1 MGVLTYLTPQQVLI
15 NTPTVLEG
23 TYDPQQIA
31 KVSVAAEDRF
41 PLPVTV
47 NASEGL
53 WRVHL
58 DRGFNQA
65 GIRWFRLKGTNSEDQ
80 VVGDRTFYVTVNA
93 RPLITADDLKLTLSQ
108 RTWFKAAP
116 IQSNQLDEHQKI
128 RLEAGETL
136 RLRRYTLEGNHLG
149 VELESRRSPVGTF
162 GYLYEPHTKLEV
174 GGLPF
179 YFSEASL
186 PEPPPGTL
194 LLWVTHDTKIKQIP
208 ESSSLLSEGQQAE
221 LLKGQVFFITGYAC
235 VSGHYRVS
243 LVDDMTIPGFGN
255 SGFLYNL
262 HVRLS
267 QDSTWLAYNDEQVA
281 MTVLRPTDFKK
292 RPADSATLS
301 DSEKVGLPATRI
313 YGVERYEWEASYL
326 KLTLT
331 ENFPGFGR
339 TGYVSPDYVEFQKTG
354 RPFLIA
360 PTLNYT
366 GPNEVLVKTPTTLNG
381 RFDRN
386 QVTSISVVAED
397 KFSLPVTLNTSD
409 GTWQVA
415 LENGFQD
422 EGLRWLRLRGSD
434 ANGATVHNE
443 ILYITVTTDA
453 ETLGDPLTLT
463 ILEKTWFKVAPLDSN
478 RLDAGQLLELQ
489 AGLELEVE
497 QYAYIDGHLQVRLT
511 QPLNPIGE
519 FGYLYEPHVQLRKGD
534 RPFVFQV
541 SNLPEVPT
549 QAQLLIT
556 RNTHIKTSTEPEATL
571 PANVKARLLKGQT
584 FAIRGYASIAGHF
597 RVTLTESIPGF
608 GNIGY
613 VFWQHVE
620 LVRDGKSLPYD
631 PEALTVTMRQQTI
644 LKRRPVPSGDL
655 SRDDRVTLPLGRV
668 YGVSSYATDPESN
681 HVRVAL
687 TEELPGYGNTG
698 YLFLDHVWVRRGAD
712 GVELS
717 PPPAPTPAPV
727 PPPSTLPSRK
737 ELNVP
742 YFSQRDNPEYSW
754 ATCNPTSAA
763 MVLYYYGVRPTV
775 RRLLSDE
782 LFQWIVRRYGIGGQ
796 TDHGALSEVIRAYGY
811 RTTFSTRRRW
821 AEIDKEIAEGRPVVL
836 PGYFTAT
843 GHVVT
848 VIGYTPSGLIVNDPW
863 GNALTGYRDTYG
875 ARLFYPN
882 GFLLDKCGRDGDL
895 WAHFI
900 YPN

>member
-31 KVSVAAEDRF
+31 KVSVMAEDRF
-41 PLPVTV
+41 PVPVTV

-53 WRVHL
+53 WRVQL
-58 DRGFNQA
+58 DNGFNQA
-65 GIRWFRLKGTNSEDQ
+65 GIRWFRLKGTNSDGQ
-80 VVGDRTFYVTVNA
+80 VVGDRTFYVTVSQN
-93 RPLITADDLKLTLSQ
+93 PLIEADDLKLTLKQ

-116 IQSNQLDEHQKI
+116 SQSDQLADHQKI

-186 PEPPPGTL
+186 PEPSPGTL

-208 ESSSLLSEGQQAE
+208 ESSTLLSGSQQAE
-221 LLKGQVFFITGYAC
+221 LLKGQVFFLTGYAC
-235 VSGHYRVS
+235 VSGHYRVTF
-243 LVDDMTIPGFGN
+243 VEDMTIPGFGN

-262 HVRLS
+262 HVRIN
-267 QDSTWLAYNDEQVA
+267 QDSTWLAFDPNQVV
-281 MTVLRPTDFKK
+281 MTILRNTSFTK
-292 RPADSATLS
+292 RPADAATLS
-301 DSEKVGLPATRI
+301 DSDKTSLAPTEI
-313 YGVERYEWEASYL
+313 YGVKSYEWEASYL

-331 ENFPGFGR
+331 ENFPGFGHS
-339 TGYVSPDYVEFQKTG
+339 GYVSPDFVEFKKGGQ
-354 RPFLIA
+354 PFLIA
-360 PTLNYT
+360 PTLDYR
-366 GPNEVLVKTPTTLNG
+366 GPQEVLVQQATTLNG
-381 RFDRN
+381 QFDRN

-397 KFSLPVTLNTSD
+397 KFSLPVTLNANE
-409 GTWQVA
+409 GTWRVR

-422 EGLRWLRLRGSD
+422 EGLRWLRLQGND
-434 ANGATVHNE
+434 ANGATVHDQ
-443 ILYITVTTDA
+443 ILYITVTSDA
-453 ETLGDPLTLT
+453 ETLGDPLTLK
-463 ILEKTWFKVAPLDSN
+463 ILEKTWFKVAPLDSAT
-478 RLDAGQLLELQ
+478 LDDGQKLQ
-489 AGLELEVE
+489 LQEGLERQVE

-511 QPLNPIGE
+511 EPLSPIGE
-519 FGYLYEPHVQLRKGD
+519 FGYLYEPHVELRKGD

-541 SNLPEVPT
+541 SNLPDIPT
-549 QAQLLIT
+549 QAQVLVT
-556 RNTHIKTSTEPEATL
+556 RNTYIKTSTDPQDIL
-571 PANVKARLLKGQT
+571 PANVKAQLLKGQT
-584 FAIRGYASIAGHF
+584 FTIRGYASIAGHF
-597 RVTLTESIPGF
+597 RVTLSESIPGF

-613 VFWQHVE
+613 IYWQHAE
-620 LVRDGKSLPYD
+620 LVRDGQSIPYD
-631 PEALTVTMRQQTI
+631 PEALTVTMRQQTV
-644 LKRRPVPSGDL
+644 LKRRPVPSGEL
-655 SRDDRVTLPLGRV
+655 TGDDRKTLPLGRV
-668 YGVSSYATDPESN
+668 YGVKSYTTDPETN

-698 YLFLDHVWVRRGAD
+698 YLFADHVWVRRGAD

-717 PPPAPTPAPV
+717 PPASPAPAPQPAQ
-727 PPPSTLPSRK
+727 PSLPSRK

-742 YFSQRDNPEYSW
+742 YFSQRDNPSYSW

-763 MVLYYYGVRPTV
+763 MVLYYYGLRPTV
-775 RRLLSDE
+775 SRLLADE
-782 LFQWIVRRYGIGGQ
+782 LFQWLVRRYGIGGQ
-796 TDHGALSEVIRAYGY
+796 TDHGALSALIQAYGY
-811 RTTFSTRRRW
+811 RTSFGTRRRW

-848 VIGYTPSGLIVNDPW
+848 AIGYTPSGLIVNDPW

>member
-41 PLPVTV
+41 SLPVTV
-47 NASEGL
+47 NPSEGL
-53 WRVHL
+53 WRVQL
-58 DRGFNQA
+58 NNGFNQA
-65 GIRWFRLKGTNSEDQ
+65 GIRWFRLKGTNGNGQ
-80 VVGDRTFYVTVNA
+80 VVGDRTFHVTVSQQ
-93 RPLITADDLKLTLSQ
+93 PLIEADDLKLTLKQ

-116 IQSNQLDEHQKI
+116 IQSNQLADYQKI

-162 GYLYEPHTKLEV
+162 GYLYEPHTRLEV

-179 YFSEASL
+179 YFTEASL
-186 PEPPPGTL
+186 PEPPSGTL
-194 LLWVTHDTKIKQIP
+194 LLWVTHDTRIKQIP
-208 ESSSLLSEGQQAE
+208 ESSTLLSPGQQAE
-221 LLKGQVFFITGYAC
+221 LLKGQVFFIRGYAC

-243 LVDDMTIPGFGN
+243 LVDDMAIPGFGN

-262 HVRLS
+262 HVRIN
-267 QDSTWLAYNDEQVA
+267 QDSTWLAFDPNQVV
-281 MTVLRPTDFKK
+281 MTILRQTHFKT

-301 DSEKVGLPATRI
+301 DSEKVSLPATRL

-331 ENFPGFGR
+331 ENFPGFGQ
-339 TGYVSPDYVEFQKTG
+339 TGYVSPDFVEFQKSG

-366 GPNEVLVKTPTTLNG
+366 GPNEVLVKTSTTLTG

-397 KFSLPVTLNTSD
+397 KFSLPVTLNASQ
-409 GTWQVA
+409 GTWQVR
-415 LENGFQD
+415 LNNGFQD
-422 EGLRWLRLRGSD
+422 EGLRWLRLRGTN
-434 ANGATVHNE
+434 ANGATVHNQ
-443 ILYITVTTDA
+443 IIYITVTTDS
-453 ETLGDPLTLT
+453 ETLGEPLTLRT
-463 ILEKTWFKVAPLDSN
+463 RRQTWFKVAPRDSAS
-478 RLDAGQLLELQ
+478 LGDGQKLQ
-489 AGLELEVE
+489 LQEGLERQVE

-511 QPLNPIGE
+511 NPLSPIGP
-519 FGYLYEPHVQLRKGD
+519 FGYLFEPHVELRKGD

-541 SNLPEVPT
+541 SNLPEVPA
-549 QAQLLIT
+549 QAQLLVT
-556 RNTHIKTSTEPEATL
+556 HNTHIKTSTEPQDTL
-571 PANVKARLLKGQT
+571 PANVKARLLKGQS
-584 FAIRGYASIAGHF
+584 FRIRGYASIAGHF

-620 LVRDGKSLPYD
+620 LIRDGKSLPYD
-631 PEALTVTMRQQTI
+631 PEALTVTMRQQTV
-644 LKRRPVPSGDL
+644 LKRRPIPSGEL
-655 SRDDRVTLPLGRV
+655 SSNDRVTLPLGRV
-668 YGVSSYATDPESN
+668 YGVSSYETHPESK

-698 YLFLDHVWVRRGAD
+698 YLFADHVWVRRGAD
-712 GVELS
+712 GVELF
-717 PPPAPTPAPV
+717 PPPAPPAP
-727 PPPSTLPSRK
+727 PPAALPSRK

-796 TDHGALSEVIRAYGY
+796 TDHGALSAVIRAYGF
-811 RTTFSTRRRW
+811 RTNFSTRRRW

>member
-47 NASEGL
+47 NPSEGL

-58 DRGFNQA
+58 NTGFNQA
-65 GIRWFRLKGTNSEDQ
+65 GIRWFRLRGTNSQDQ
-80 VVGDRTFYVTVNA
+80 VVGDRTFYVTVSQT
-93 RPLITADDLKLTLSQ
+93 PLVEADDLKLTLSQ

-116 IQSNQLDEHQKI
+116 SQSSQLDEYQKI

-162 GYLYEPHTKLEV
+162 GYLYEPHTRLEV

-208 ESSSLLSEGQQAE
+208 ESSTLLSPGQQAE

-262 HVRLS
+262 HVRIN
-267 QDSTWLAYNDEQVA
+267 QDSTWLAFNPDQVV
-281 MTVLRPTDFKK
+281 MTILRGTNFKK

-301 DSEKVGLPATRI
+301 NSEKVSLPATRL

-331 ENFPGFGR
+331 ENFPGFGQ
-339 TGYVSPDYVEFQKTG
+339 TGYVSPDYVEFQKSG

-360 PTLNYT
+360 PTLNYS
-366 GPNEVLVKTPTTLNG
+366 GPNEVLVRTPTTLRG

-397 KFSLPVTLNTSD
+397 KFSLPVTLNASQ
-409 GTWQVA
+409 GTWQVK
-415 LENGFQD
+415 LDNGFQD
-422 EGLRWLRLRGSD
+422 EGLRWLRLRGTN
-434 ANGATVHNE
+434 ANGATVHNQ
-443 ILYITVTTDA
+443 ILYITVTRDA
-453 ETLGDPLTLT
+453 ETLGEPLTLKT
-463 ILEKTWFKVAPLDSN
+463 RRQTWFKVAPRDSAS
-478 RLDAGQLLELQ
+478 LGDGQKLQLPADLEVQ
-489 AGLELEVE
+489 VE

-511 QPLNPIGE
+511 DSLNPIGP
-519 FGYLYEPHVQLRKGD
+519 FGYLFEPHVELRKGD

-541 SNLPEVPT
+541 SNLPEVPA
-549 QAQLLIT
+549 QAQLLVT
-556 RNTHIKTSTEPEATL
+556 HNTYIKTSTEPASTL

-613 VFWQHVE
+613 IFWQHVQ

-644 LKRRPVPSGDL
+644 LKRRPIPSSEL
-655 SRDDRVTLPLGRV
+655 SSNDRVTLPLGRV
-668 YGVSSYATDPESN
+668 YGVSSYATDPPSN
-681 HVRVAL
+681 HVRVSL

-698 YLFLDHVWVRRGAD
+698 YLFADHIWVRRGAD
-712 GVELS
+712 GVELF
-717 PPPAPTPAPV
+717 PPPAPVAPPV
-727 PPPSTLPSRK
+727 TSLPSRK

-796 TDHGALSEVIRAYGY
+796 TDHGALSAVIRAYGF